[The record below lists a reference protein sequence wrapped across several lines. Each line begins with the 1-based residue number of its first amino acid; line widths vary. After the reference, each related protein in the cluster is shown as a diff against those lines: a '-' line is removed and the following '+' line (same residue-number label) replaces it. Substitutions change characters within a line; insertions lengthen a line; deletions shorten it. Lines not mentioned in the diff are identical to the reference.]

1 MNKKIIYILKKGFQL
16 FPPCLAQLLY
26 LNDMGVE
33 LEVYHGQNSDA
44 INTILDN
51 RGIKHHTLKSDRN
64 NYTRLQSFQTLFEYT
79 MEIKK
84 IIKTIPKGT
93 ILWFGNCE
101 SCVTVGKIIYDRKF
115 VLSVLEL
122 DDIDSLIGKLLKKV
136 INQATAVLCCEK
148 HRAAIMRVYYKLKRE
163 PYVLPNKPYEF
174 QNEVVELD
182 DRYKGIIDPIKDKFI
197 VLYQGIVTPDR
208 PLDKIADALN
218 LLNDE
223 NIVFL
228 VLGKAGEEYQVELQ
242 KHYPRTVFG
251 GFIPSP
257 QHLLVTQYAK
267 IGIANYDYSC
277 LNNLF
282 CAPNKIYEYAK
293 FGMPMITS
301 SNIGLT
307 ETVGRANA
315 AICVDFCDAAQIADG
330 INTIKENYDF
340 YSKAAVDFYEGTS
353 NYETMKKVVD
363 EL

>member
-1 MNKKIIYILKKGFQL
+1 MKIYYILKKGFQHY
-16 FPPCLAQLLY
+16 PPCLAQLLY
-26 LNDMGVE
+26 LDDMGVE
-33 LEVYHGQNSDA
+33 LEVYHGENSDA
-44 INTILDN
+44 INAILDN
-51 RGIKHHTLKSDRN
+51 RDIKHHTLKSDRN
-64 NYTRLQSFQTLFEYT
+64 NYTRFQSIQTIFKYT
-79 MEIKK
+79 MEIRK
-84 IIKTIPKGT
+84 IIKNIPRKN

-101 SCVTVGKIIYDRKF
+101 SCVTIGKPIYDRKF

-122 DDIDSLIGKLLKKV
+122 DNTDSTIGKLLKKI
-136 INQATAVLCCEK
+136 INKATAVLCCEK

-174 QNEVVELD
+174 QNDVVELD
-182 DRYKGIIDPIKDKFI
+182 DKYKGIIDPIKDKFI
-197 VLYQGIVTPDR
+197 VLYQGIVAPDR

-218 LLNDE
+218 QLNDE

-228 VLGKAGEEYQVELQ
+228 VLGKAEDEYQVELQ
-242 KHYPRTVFG
+242 KIYPRTVFG

-293 FGMPMITS
+293 FGMPMVTS

-315 AICVDFCDAAQIADG
+315 AICVDFCDVGQIADG
-330 INTIKENYDF
+330 INAIKENYDF
-340 YSKAAVDFYEGTS
+340 YSQSAIDFYERTS
-353 NYETMKKVVD
+353 NYETMKKVVAG
-363 EL
+363 L